1 MQSFS
6 TTNGVGVRYKKKQT
20 MTMTTTKTPTTTQAP
35 TPTKTPMTKTQM
47 KVTLTRID
55 ETTTFPETG
64 TGTGTGTETTP
75 VMTSV
80 IVGDNWCRMM
90 NMQQKRDEELQM
102 SLCELMA
109 HTPFDQ
115 MRVVFRMWVKACH
128 IIDHRVSRQSDVFA
142 NAMAISKSWQMSS
155 LRIHMQLEH
164 HGGLDYVQRE
174 LTLMT
179 NELHRRDYDFAALQQ
194 KSALYERKMAR
205 MAKQLEDARTENVAL
220 RASNQRKGDLLRKMC
235 AAR

>member
-35 TPTKTPMTKTQM
+35 TPTKMKTKTQM

-64 TGTGTGTETTP
+64 TEKGTETTP

-80 IVGDNWCRMM
+80 IVGDNWCRLM

-109 HTPFDQ
+109 HAPFDQ

-128 IIDHRVSRQSDVFA
+128 IIDHRVSRQSEVFA
-142 NAMAISKSWQMSS
+142 NAMAISKPWQMSA
-155 LRIHMQLEH
+155 LGIHMQLEH

-174 LTLMT
+174 LNLMT
-179 NELHRRDYDFAALQQ
+179 NELHRRDYDYAALQQ
-194 KSALYERKMAR
+194 KSERDERKMAR